1 MIIMEAPVSG
11 RRPLGKIRRVVVKV
25 GSAVIAGKGRL
36 RPKVIADIAH
46 DVMVLRHQ
54 GYEVIMVVS
63 GAVAAGF
70 APMGMT
76 APPDDVVERQAAAS
90 VGQHRLMGVLAK
102 AFKRHRIHV
111 AQLLMTAEDIE
122 NRRRFLSARHTI
134 QKLVDGGIVPIINE
148 NDALSDD
155 ENKVGDNDHLSA
167 LVTGLV
173 SAELLVILSV
183 VKGLQANGG
192 NGDVIPQV
200 DVGSAVDEHIGH
212 DTSSTGVGGMLAK
225 VSAAHLASHW
235 GVPTIVA
242 HGLEPGILPRI
253 LQGEPLGTVFV
264 PRERKLNARKQW
276 IAMRSRSL
284 GSLTLDAGAK
294 AAVIER
300 GASLLPSGVRHVEGD
315 FSMGARVDLRDEE
328 GNVFAVGLVSYSSH
342 EVRRIQGRKH
352 AEVKDILGYEYIKEI
367 INRDD
372 LVIFRE

>member
-1 MIIMEAPVSG
+1 MEAPASG
-11 RRPLGKIRRVVVKV
+11 KRQLGKVRRVVVKV

-36 RPKVIADIAH
+36 RPKVIADMAH

-54 GYEVIMVVS
+54 GYEVVLVVS
-63 GAVAAGF
+63 GAVATGY
-70 APMGMT
+70 APMGL
-76 APPDDVVERQAAAS
+76 AEPPDIVVERQAAAS

-134 QKLVDGGIVPIINE
+134 QTLVDRSIVPIINE

-173 SAELLVILSV
+173 SADLLVILSV
-183 VKGLQANGG
+183 AKGLHANGG
-192 NGDVIPQV
+192 AGEVITQV

-212 DTSSTGVGGMLAK
+212 ESSPTGVGGMLAK

-242 HGLEPGILPRI
+242 HGLEPGILPR
-253 LQGEPLGTVFV
+253 LMQGEPLGTIFM

-284 GSLTLDAGAK
+284 GTLTVDAGAK
-294 AAVIER
+294 AAVVDR
-300 GASLLPSGVRHVEGD
+300 GASLLPSGVKQVEGD
-315 FSMGARVDLRDEE
+315 FSMGSRVDLRDES
-328 GNVFAVGLVSYSSH
+328 GHVFAVGLVSYSSH

-352 AEVKDILGYEYIKEI
+352 AEVRDILGYEYIKEI

-372 LVIFRE
+372 MVIL